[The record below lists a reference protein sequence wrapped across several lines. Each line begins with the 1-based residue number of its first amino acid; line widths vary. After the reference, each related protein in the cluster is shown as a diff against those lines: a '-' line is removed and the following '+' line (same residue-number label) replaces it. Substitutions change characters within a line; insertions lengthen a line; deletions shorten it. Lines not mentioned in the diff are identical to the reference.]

1 MELATMKK
9 LLAVVSLFASTLTG
23 CATMGFY
30 GEPSGYLS
38 NEAVLQR
45 ASAGPLETSH
55 ARGWKPATPASSP
68 ITTSRFRASWN

>member
-1 MELATMKK
+1 MKK
-9 LLAVVSLFASTLTG
+9 LLAVVSLFASTLMG

-55 ARGWKPATPASSP
+55 ARV
-68 ITTSRFRASWN
+68 ITDNDESFQSKLELIEGAR